1 MKPPTFRGKPSD
13 DHVIWRRKGGAAKR
27 FDEDRLREWCARR
40 HIDFETAKRV
50 DHERSERPRDQ
61 YRVVFAWSD
70 TEGESF
76 DLGDEQW
83 QIETGE
89 TPRTFLEIDSEGEA
103 RLKSWSSER
112 ILDIEELQVDGDA
125 LVFDAAEF
133 DGRKRLD
140 AAKLTARPE

>member
-13 DHVIWRRKGGAAKR
+13 DHVIWRRKGGADKR

-40 HIDFETAKRV
+40 EVDFETARRV
-50 DHERSERPRDQ
+50 DHERSEQPRQQ
-61 YRVVFAWSD
+61 YRVVFAWSEA
-70 TEGESF
+70 EGESF
-76 DLGDEQW
+76 DLGGEKW
-83 QIETGE
+83 EIETGR

-112 ILDIEELQVDGDA
+112 ILDIEELLVDGDA
-125 LVFDAAEF
+125 LVFDATEF

-140 AAKLTARPE
+140 AAKLTSRPE